1 MKKNAVSLLF
11 CCCLVALAGARFL
24 PQPQASGAPQGKD
37 ETVISPEVFH
47 LGNDEKKDWKSFT
60 RAKPHDGKK
69 ISLRFSSEPNKSER
83 ALEIRSGDVNSKCGV
98 TLNSRRL
105 GSLVKGKGGKG
116 ENSQYFKVPAG
127 LLKKTGN
134 VLLVQYEEK
143 TTDDFYFG
151 PTVLHAHSVAR
162 MKRLAEVEVVVTSK
176 EGPGQGLP
184 CRLTVVRLVSKK
196 AKIVEEPVELKLEKS
211 SKRAFRKG
219 TAYTLDGRLSLALK
233 PGKYRVYAT
242 RGFEYG
248 LGMARVD
255 VSSAEKRRVEL
266 VLERE
271 VDTTGYLAGDTHIH
285 TLTYSKHGDASVAER
300 VVTIAGEGVEVAI
313 ATDHNHHTDYS
324 SWTAKAGSAGH
335 YQSVVGNEFTTSM
348 GHFNAFPADKNAK
361 PANHKHKDWDK
372 LLKAVRATPGVRV
385 VICNHPRRQG
395 FKKGPWGMI
404 GLNPVSGDFSD
415 GRQWLGLDAVEVI
428 NGKSLEKEVF
438 DNFSDWFALL
448 NAGHRLTAVAGSD
461 SHTVAQPVGHCRTYI
476 RSSTDDPR
484 RIDVGEVVDN
494 ILAGRVLV
502 SMGLLADAK
511 VNGRFTAGDLA
522 IGVGE
527 DLEVDVEVRGPRWVR
542 ASRVALFLNGRKVRE
557 EKIQH
562 GANAV
567 VKYKERWVFGGPSK
581 DAHLVVIASGPP
593 LDNSY
598 WTPPQDDR
606 YVVGATNPV
615 WIDGD
620 GDGKFS
626 APGDY
631 ARELVA
637 EHGTDGVAL
646 AKALR
651 VHDEITVILA
661 AGLFRK
667 NLEVVL
673 EDVYSK
679 LQKRSNSEL
688 EEFIEVLR
696 ASRGDAFRSYAKTLG
711 ALDLL
716 KEPPAAPGAEK
727 KK

>member
-11 CCCLVALAGARFL
+11 CCCLIALAGARFL

-37 ETVISPEVFH
+37 ETVISAEVFH

-415 GRQWLGLDAVEVI
+415 GRQWLGLDAVEVL

-598 WTPPQDDR
+598 WAPPQDDR

-716 KEPPAAPGAEK
+716 KEPPAAPRAEK

>member
-11 CCCLVALAGARFL
+11 CCCLVAAAGARFL
-24 PQPQASGAPQGKD
+24 PHPQASGAPQGKA
-37 ETVISPEVFH
+37 ETVISAEVFH

-83 ALEIRSGDVNSKCGV
+83 TLEIRSGDVNSKCGV

-105 GSLVKGKGGKG
+105 GSLARGKGGKG
-116 ENSQYFKVPAG
+116 ENIQYFKVPAG

-151 PTVLHAHSVAR
+151 PVVLHAHSVAR
-162 MKRLAEVEVVVTSK
+162 MKRLAEIEVVVTSK
-176 EGPGQGLP
+176 EQPGQGLP
-184 CRLTVVRLVSKK
+184 CRLTVVRLVSKR
-196 AKIVEEPVELKLEKS
+196 AKIVEEPAEFKLEKS
-211 SKRAFRKG
+211 SKLAFRKG
-219 TAYTLDGRLSLALK
+219 TAYTLDGRLDLALK

-255 VSSAEKRRVEL
+255 LSPGEKRRVEL

-324 SWTAKAGSAGH
+324 PFTARAGSGDH
-335 YQSVVGNEFTTSM
+335 YKSVVGNEFTTSI

-385 VICNHPRRQG
+385 VICNHPRREG
-395 FKKGPWGMI
+395 FKKGPWGTI
-404 GLNPVSGDFSD
+404 GLDPVSGEFSD

-428 NGKSLEKEVF
+428 NGKTLEKQVF

-484 RIDVGEVVDN
+484 RINVGEVVDN
-494 ILAGRVLV
+494 ILAGKVLV

-511 VNGRFTAGDLA
+511 VNGMFSAGDLA
-522 IGVGE
+522 TGVGE
-527 DLEVDVEVRGPRWVR
+527 DLEVDIEVRGPRWVR

-562 GANAV
+562 PSSAV

-581 DAHLVVIASGPP
+581 DVHLVVIASGPP
-593 LDNSY
+593 LGNSY

-631 ARELVA
+631 ARALVA

-661 AGLFRK
+661 AGLFRR
-667 NLEVVL
+667 NLAQVL
-673 EDVYSK
+673 EDVYSR

-688 EEFIEVLR
+688 EEFMETLK
-696 ASRGDAFRSYAKTLG
+696 AGRGEAFRNYAKTLPP
-711 ALDLL
+711 LDLF
-716 KEPPAAPGAEK
+716 KKPASSEKAEK

>member
-11 CCCLVALAGARFL
+11 CCCLIALAGARFL

-37 ETVISPEVFH
+37 ETVISAEVFH

-176 EGPGQGLP
+176 EGQGLP

-196 AKIVEEPVELKLEKS
+196 AKIVEEPAEFKLEKS

-266 VLERE
+266 TLERE
-271 VDTTGYLAGDTHIH
+271 VDTSGYLAGDTHIH

-324 SWTAKAGSAGH
+324 SWTAKAGSGGH

-404 GLNPVSGDFSD
+404 GLNPVSGEFSD
-415 GRQWLGLDAVEVI
+415 GRQ
-428 NGKSLEKEVF
+428 
-438 DNFSDWFALL
+438 
-448 NAGHRLTAVAGSD
+448 
-461 SHTVAQPVGHCRTYI
+461 
-476 RSSTDDPR
+476 
-484 RIDVGEVVDN
+484 
-494 ILAGRVLV
+494 
-502 SMGLLADAK
+502 
-511 VNGRFTAGDLA
+511 
-522 IGVGE
+522 
-527 DLEVDVEVRGPRWVR
+527 
-542 ASRVALFLNGRKVRE
+542 
-557 EKIQH
+557 
-562 GANAV
+562 
-567 VKYKERWVFGGPSK
+567 
-581 DAHLVVIASGPP
+581 
-593 LDNSY
+593 
-598 WTPPQDDR
+598 
-606 YVVGATNPV
+606 
-615 WIDGD
+615 
-620 GDGKFS
+620 
-626 APGDY
+626 
-631 ARELVA
+631 
-637 EHGTDGVAL
+637 
-646 AKALR
+646 
-651 VHDEITVILA
+651 
-661 AGLFRK
+661 
-667 NLEVVL
+667 
-673 EDVYSK
+673 
-679 LQKRSNSEL
+679 
-688 EEFIEVLR
+688 
-696 ASRGDAFRSYAKTLG
+696 
-711 ALDLL
+711 
-716 KEPPAAPGAEK
+716 
-727 KK
+727 

>member
-395 FKKGPWGMI
+395 FKEGPWGMI

>member
-11 CCCLVALAGARFL
+11 CCCLIALAGARFL

-37 ETVISPEVFH
+37 ETVISAEVFH

-105 GSLVKGKGGKG
+105 GSLVKGQGGKG

-162 MKRLAEVEVVVTSK
+162 MKRLAEIEVVVTSR
-176 EGPGQGLP
+176 EHPGRGLP
-184 CRLTVVRLVSKK
+184 CRLSVVRLVSKK

-266 VLERE
+266 TLERE
-271 VDTTGYLAGDTHIH
+271 VDTSGYLAGDTHIH

-404 GLNPVSGDFSD
+404 GLNPISGDFSD

-562 GANAV
+562 GANDV

-637 EHGTDGVAL
+637 EYGTDGVAL

-667 NLEVVL
+667 NLELVL

-688 EEFIEVLR
+688 EEFIEVLK

-716 KEPPAAPGAEK
+716 KEPPSTPRAEK

>member
-1 MKKNAVSLLF
+1 
-11 CCCLVALAGARFL
+11 
-24 PQPQASGAPQGKD
+24 
-37 ETVISPEVFH
+37 
-47 LGNDEKKDWKSFT
+47 
-60 RAKPHDGKK
+60 
-69 ISLRFSSEPNKSER
+69 
-83 ALEIRSGDVNSKCGV
+83 
-98 TLNSRRL
+98 
-105 GSLVKGKGGKG
+105 
-116 ENSQYFKVPAG
+116 
-127 LLKKTGN
+127 
-134 VLLVQYEEK
+134 
-143 TTDDFYFG
+143 
-151 PTVLHAHSVAR
+151 
-162 MKRLAEVEVVVTSK
+162 
-176 EGPGQGLP
+176 
-184 CRLTVVRLVSKK
+184 
-196 AKIVEEPVELKLEKS
+196 
-211 SKRAFRKG
+211 
-219 TAYTLDGRLSLALK
+219 
-233 PGKYRVYAT
+233 
-242 RGFEYG
+242 
-248 LGMARVD
+248 MARVD
-255 VSSAEKRRVEL
+255 LSPGEKRRIEL

-324 SWTAKAGSAGH
+324 PVTARAGSGDH
-335 YQSVVGNEFTTSM
+335 YKSVVGNEFTTSI
-348 GHFNAFPADKNAK
+348 GHFNAFPADKKAK

-385 VICNHPRRQG
+385 VICNHPRREG
-395 FKKGPWGMI
+395 FKKGPWGKI
-404 GLNPVSGDFSD
+404 GLDPVSGEFSD
-415 GRQWLGLDAVEVI
+415 GRKWLGLDAVEVI
-428 NGKSLEKEVF
+428 NGKTLEKQVF

-484 RIDVGEVVDN
+484 RINVGEVVDN
-494 ILAGRVLV
+494 ILAGKVLV

-511 VNGRFTAGDLA
+511 VNGQFYAGDLA
-522 IGVGE
+522 TGVGE
-527 DLEVDVEVRGPRWVR
+527 DLEVDIEVRGPRWAR

-562 GANAV
+562 PSSAV
-567 VKYKERWVFGGPSK
+567 VKYKERWVFGGPTR

-593 LDNSY
+593 LENSY
-598 WTPPQDDR
+598 WSPPQADR

-631 ARELVA
+631 ARQLVA

-651 VHDEITVILA
+651 AHDEITVILA
-661 AGLFRK
+661 AGLFRR
-667 NLEVVL
+667 NLAEVLV
-673 EDVYSK
+673 DVYSR

-688 EEFIEVLR
+688 EELLETLK
-696 ASRGDAFRSYAKTLG
+696 AGRGEAFRDYSKTLG
-711 ALDLL
+711 PLDLF
-716 KEPPAAPGAEK
+716 KKPASGDEAEK

>member
-11 CCCLVALAGARFL
+11 CCCLIALAGARFL

-37 ETVISPEVFH
+37 ETVISAEVFH

-176 EGPGQGLP
+176 EGQGLP

-266 VLERE
+266 TLERE
-271 VDTTGYLAGDTHIH
+271 VDTSGYLAGDTHIH

-404 GLNPVSGDFSD
+404 GLNPVSGEFSD

-637 EHGTDGVAL
+637 EYGTDGVAL

-667 NLEVVL
+667 NLELVL

-688 EEFIEVLR
+688 EEFIEVLK
-696 ASRGDAFRSYAKTLG
+696 ASRGEAFRSYAKTLG

-716 KEPPAAPGAEK
+716 KEPPPAPRAEK